1 MSGNER
7 GRGVLSLP
15 AARGGADRTPMAI
28 RMVVLDGHTL
38 VRYALAQLAE
48 ESDDIELVGF
58 ADSAAGAPELVART
72 GPDVVTLD
80 VALPDGDGLLLA
92 RRLREQHPGL
102 GIVLLTSLTADD
114 VLFRA
119 LEIGVSAFVPKTAP
133 VEEVLGAIRHAGVA
147 AGSFTAV
154 GLADALSRRH
164 EVTDRLALSKRE
176 HEVLGLLQQGKSMP
190 LMAQEMYVST
200 STVKTY
206 VGRLYE
212 KLGASNRAQALM
224 AALDLGLIQVG
235 SARRGPGGDVV
246 A

>member
-1 MSGNER
+1 
-7 GRGVLSLP
+7 
-15 AARGGADRTPMAI
+15 MAI
-28 RMVVLDGHTL
+28 RLVVLDGHTL
-38 VRYALAQLAE
+38 VRYALTQLAE
-48 ESDDIELVGF
+48 ASDDLELVGF
-58 ADSAAGAPELVART
+58 TAAAADAPDLIART

-92 RRLREQHPGL
+92 RTLRERHRGL

-154 GLADALSRRH
+154 GLADALTRRR
-164 EVTDRLALSKRE
+164 ETTDRLALSRRE
-176 HEVLGLLQQGKSMP
+176 REVLDLLQQGKSAP
-190 LMAQEMYVST
+190 SMAQEMYVST

-206 VGRLYE
+206 VARLYE
-212 KLGASNRAQALM
+212 KLGASNRTQALM
-224 AALDLGLIQVG
+224 TALDLGLIQAG
-235 SARRGPGGDVV
+235 SARRAPGTDAV

>member
-1 MSGNER
+1 
-7 GRGVLSLP
+7 
-15 AARGGADRTPMAI
+15 MAI

-48 ESDDIELVGF
+48 GCGDIELVGF
-58 ADSAAGAPELVART
+58 TDSAAGAQDLVART

-80 VALPDGDGLLLA
+80 VALPDGDGLELA
-92 RRLREQHPGL
+92 RVLRERHPGL

-133 VEEVLGAIRHAGVA
+133 VDEVLGAIRHAGVA

-154 GLADALSRRH
+154 GLADAMARRRDA
-164 EVTDRLALSKRE
+164 TDRLGLSKRE
-176 HEVLGLLQQGKSMP
+176 REVLDLLQQGKSMP

-206 VGRLYE
+206 VARLYE

-224 AALDLGLIQVG
+224 AALDLGLIQAG
-235 SARRGPGGDVV
+235 AARRIPGTDAV